1 MMKQITLTLLTLQAA
16 HASQK
21 IIITPQTYTINL
33 SQLPPLATPKKSTT
47 SDDQLLRLVID
58 ALTALRDAINAFNF
72 LAIGIT
78 GASTPFLN
86 YDINALPNIATIP
99 TTPAP
104 SDTTKKELNNAFATI
119 TSAFTQLQTKIS
131 TFNKAVMT
139 QTSQV

>member
-1 MMKQITLTLLTLQAA
+1 MMKRITLTLLTLQAA

-33 SQLPPLATPKKSTT
+33 SQLPPLATTSKNPTT
-47 SDDQLLRLVID
+47 SNNQLMSPVID

-72 LAIGIT
+72 LAVGVT

-104 SDTTKKELNNAFATI
+104 SDATKKALNNAFNTI

-131 TFNKAVMT
+131 TFNKAIMT
-139 QTSQV
+139 QTS